1 MSRGARFCAL
11 AVGGIL
17 GQCSAAAAAQGGCEK
32 FLFENYLPCQKD
44 FYMPIPHCT
53 VNGKPIDYTGA
64 GREKQN
70 GQRGGPQCLLK
81 PNISNLR

>member
-1 MSRGARFCAL
+1 
-11 AVGGIL
+11 
-17 GQCSAAAAAQGGCEK
+17 
-32 FLFENYLPCQKD
+32 
-44 FYMPIPHCT
+44 MPIPHCT